1 MGSQNATGIE
11 VVSKQ
16 NLTFRNRGGRQIVKS
31 DSRSDVETTIVS
43 APPER
48 IAGSGSIVRQDG
60 SVEYNTG
67 IVNGLYMGGRSSEAR
82 IASTDGGPRVLDVEL
97 GDNRTIATIPDGLS
111 GTINQLSVTHTG
123 AKVVVSN
130 GSDSTRTRE
139 SDAGSL
145 TPH

>member
-43 APPER
+43 EPP
-48 IAGSGSIVRQDG
+48 VRLEG
-60 SVEYNTG
+60 NT
-67 IVNGLYMGGRSSEAR
+67 VNGLYMGGRSSSAR
-82 IASTDGGPRVLDVEL
+82 VASTNGGTRDLDVEL
-97 GDNRTIATIPDGLS
+97 GDNKTIATVPDGLA

-130 GSDSTRTRE
+130 GHDSTRTRE

-145 TPH
+145 TNH

>member
-1 MGSQNATGIE
+1 MGSQNATGIS
-11 VVSKQ
+11 VVDKQ

-31 DSRSDVETTIVS
+31 DSRADVETTIVS
-43 APPER
+43 EPP
-48 IAGSGSIVRQDG
+48 VRLEG
-60 SVEYNTG
+60 GT
-67 IVNGLYMGGRSSEAR
+67 VNGLYMGGRSSSAR
-82 IASTDGGPRVLDVEL
+82 VASTNGGTRDLDVEL
-97 GDNRTIATIPDGLS
+97 GDNKTIATIPDGLS

-145 TPH
+145 TNH